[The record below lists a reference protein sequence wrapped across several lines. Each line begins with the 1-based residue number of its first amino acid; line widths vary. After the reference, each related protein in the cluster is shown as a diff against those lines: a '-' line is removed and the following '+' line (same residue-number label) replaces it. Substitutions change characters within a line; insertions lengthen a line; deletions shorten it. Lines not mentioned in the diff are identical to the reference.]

1 MWRIV
6 SGVVLVAHGLLTILI
21 WAFPPS
27 TGAPMDTSR
36 SWLLREARALSV
48 VLAIAGGLLIA
59 ASGLGLLT
67 HQSWWPLAG
76 LAGGALSLLLFGLFV
91 TPWWLVAIAI
101 SSGLVVAALRTIP
114 A

>member
-1 MWRIV
+1 
-6 SGVVLVAHGLLTILI
+6 
-21 WAFPPS
+21 
-27 TGAPMDTSR
+27 
-36 SWLLREARALSV
+36 
-48 VLAIAGGLLIA
+48 
-59 ASGLGLLT
+59 
-67 HQSWWPLAG
+67 LAG